1 MNEPL
6 HSILGSVSRLEGQ
19 VENLTIPIRRRT
31 KGPGLWLLWAAFKL
45 ANAFWEKILSQHCF
59 NLVNLYARRG
69 G

>member
-1 MNEPL
+1 MSLSTASWEAL
-6 HSILGSVSRLEGQ
+6 AGWKVKLRTLQFRFAGI
-19 VENLTIPIRRRT
+19 T